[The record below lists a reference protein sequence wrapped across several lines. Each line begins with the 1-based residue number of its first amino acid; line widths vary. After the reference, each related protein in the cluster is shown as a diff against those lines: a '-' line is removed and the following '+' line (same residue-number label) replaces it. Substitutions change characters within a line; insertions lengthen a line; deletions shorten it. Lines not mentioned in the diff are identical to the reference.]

1 MVICQKIDLLP
12 IPGLF
17 LTAYLM
23 VIVLK
28 IISYYQINAEIYE
41 MTVKMQQ
48 FKTNDN
54 YRELLAPHE
63 IDNGNLK
70 LIAENKNDLLKLLSF
85 KHLLY
90 FVAAPTLCYQLTYPR
105 NASIRLGWI
114 AKRFAEL
121 FVILALQ
128 FVLWAQYYQP
138 ALDKLVG
145 MINAGQSTYLELFQ
159 QLLEMSIP
167 TILIWVGG
175 FYAFFQVWL
184 NILAEALRFADRR
197 FYEDWWNCK
206 NLI

>member
-1 MVICQKIDLLP
+1 
-12 IPGLF
+12 
-17 LTAYLM
+17 
-23 VIVLK
+23 
-28 IISYYQINAEIYE
+28 
-41 MTVKMQQ
+41 MQQ
-48 FKTNDN
+48 FKTNEN

-167 TILIWVGG
+167 TILIWVSG